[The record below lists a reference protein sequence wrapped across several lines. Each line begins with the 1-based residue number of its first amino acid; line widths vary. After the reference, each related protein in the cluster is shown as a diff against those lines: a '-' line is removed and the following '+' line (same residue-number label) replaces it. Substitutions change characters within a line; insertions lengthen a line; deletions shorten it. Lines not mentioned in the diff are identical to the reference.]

1 MNVDVVIIGSG
12 IAGSSIARWLSKYN
26 ISSVVLEKNNDI
38 GLESTSTNHSLVCQ
52 GGDSLTFRP
61 GTLHA
66 EVNIKS
72 IPLWPKLAEELNFPF
87 KRIGGLWLIRDKAD
101 YLKYVKLRS
110 RSFRSSSKPN
120 SPYYIPEGSFK
131 PLEFVDRKTLL
142 DLEPYV
148 NQEVLGALSDPNL
161 AIVDSYK
168 VAKSMAENAASN
180 GIEFIFNQE
189 IKKIERS
196 GINYTIKT
204 NDDEIRASYII
215 NAAGINA
222 DRIAEMVGARDFSYV
237 PLKGTLTDFDEDAG
251 KIINHE
257 VHYLP
262 RMEDLP
268 NLKTAVPTV
277 NGLFRDGIY
286 LEMSYRNNKE
296 IKKEA
301 VNHNIKAAKELFPNF
316 PFEKHI
322 EKTFTGFMA
331 MTNPETGWHDFIIDI
346 PNFIPNWVNI
356 VLGPA
361 GVTAAPMLGE
371 KVVDLLRMSGLKL
384 ETNPRFDPTSKRGVG
399 K

>member
-1 MNVDVVIIGSG
+1 
-12 IAGSSIARWLSKYN
+12 
-26 ISSVVLEKNNDI
+26 
-38 GLESTSTNHSLVCQ
+38 
-52 GGDSLTFRP
+52 
-61 GTLHA
+61 
-66 EVNIKS
+66 
-72 IPLWPKLAEELNFPF
+72 
-87 KRIGGLWLIRDKAD
+87 
-101 YLKYVKLRS
+101 
-110 RSFRSSSKPN
+110 
-120 SPYYIPEGSFK
+120 EGSFK
-131 PLEFVDRKTLL
+131 PLEFVDRITLL

-371 KVVDLLRMSGLKL
+371 KVGDLLRMSGLKL